1 MIVCDTSPLL
11 ILAKVGRLRLLTT
24 LYGSVE
30 IPMAVLD
37 EVNVRQRPD
46 AEAIRHWRH
55 KQDISVREPSE
66 ASLHRLPEELG
77 DGERAALALAI
88 ERDADLVVL
97 DDQQGRR
104 IAKQRGLS
112 VTGTIGV
119 LVEARADGHVD
130 SLRQELDR
138 VVEAGLWISESFY
151 ERLLQEFGEL

>member
-11 ILAKVGRLRLLTT
+11 ILAKVGRLQLLTT
-24 LYGSVE
+24 LYATVE
-30 IPMAVLD
+30 IPKAVFD
-37 EVNVRQRPD
+37 EVNVRERPD
-46 AEAIRHWRH
+46 AEAIRQWRH
-55 KQDISVREPSE
+55 KHDVPVREPSDT
-66 ASLHRLPEELG
+66 SLHRLPEELG
-77 DGERAALALAI
+77 NGERAALALAV

-97 DDQQGRR
+97 DDQEGRR
-104 IAKQRGLS
+104 IAKRRGLS

>member
-30 IPMAVLD
+30 IPTAVLD

-46 AEAIRHWRH
+46 AEAIRQWRH
-55 KQDISVREPSE
+55 KYDVLVREPSD
-66 ASLHRLPEELG
+66 ASLNAFSEELG
-77 DGERAALALAI
+77 DGERAALALAM

-97 DDQQGRR
+97 DDQEGRR

-119 LVEARADGHVD
+119 LVEARADGYID
-130 SLRQELDR
+130 SLR
-138 VVEAGLWISESFY
+138 W
-151 ERLLQEFGEL
+151 ERSDQVL